1 MLQDVGDGLEHN
13 CFAPVTDEGL
23 AALLGC
29 KLRPHPDK
37 VAEAAALASVR
48 APNLKYS
55 LCLPKE
61 ILLSEPSFLSACDT
75 SFTCTS
81 SFHRS
86 IWNKDISY
94 VAVSIKPLPAWPAQC
109 THIALSCLEAP
120 T

>member
-1 MLQDVGDGLEHN
+1 MLLLQDVGDGLEHN

-48 APNLKYS
+48 SPNLKYS

-61 ILLSEPSFLSACDT
+61 ILLSKPSFLPAYEASLN
-75 SFTCTS
+75 CTS
-81 SFHRS
+81 PLHRFHLDKEHS
-86 IWNKDISY
+86 EL
-94 VAVSIKPLPAWPAQC
+94 AVSLEPLPV
-109 THIALSCLEAP
+109 
-120 T
+120 

>member
-1 MLQDVGDGLEHN
+1 MLLPQDVGDGLEHN

-48 APNLKYS
+48 SPNLKYS

-61 ILLSEPSFLSACDT
+61 ILLSKPSFLPQHDASLICMSPHNSSNGNEEHPHISALV
-75 SFTCTS
+75 
-81 SFHRS
+81 
-86 IWNKDISY
+86 K
-94 VAVSIKPLPAWPAQC
+94 APLV
-109 THIALSCLEAP
+109 
-120 T
+120 

>member
-1 MLQDVGDGLEHN
+1 MSDLQSASIWGSGVATERQTPSICQAKPYSGLPNMLLQQDVGDGLEHN

-48 APNLKYS
+48 SPSLKYS

-61 ILLSEPSFLSACDT
+61 ILLSET
-75 SFTCTS
+75 SLPY
-81 SFHRS
+81 S
-86 IWNKDISY
+86 I
-94 VAVSIKPLPAWPAQC
+94 
-109 THIALSCLEAP
+109 
-120 T
+120 